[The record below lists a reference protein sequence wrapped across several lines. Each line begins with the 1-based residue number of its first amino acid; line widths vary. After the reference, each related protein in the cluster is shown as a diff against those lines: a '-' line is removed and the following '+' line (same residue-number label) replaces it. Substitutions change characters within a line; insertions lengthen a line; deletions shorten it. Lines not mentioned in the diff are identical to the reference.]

1 MGQPSG
7 IPAGRVMP
15 RARRKDPGGMRLTQL
30 KKLSFPFLLT
40 DYVSQNMFLVL
51 NGVAW
56 REMSVGSWNSTKPR
70 LKGVFCKVSLD
81 LETGSPATSGWG
93 KHAGSDY

>member
-51 NGVAW
+51 KGVAW

-81 LETGSPATSGWG
+81 LEMGSPATSGWG